1 MFENEESLTQDVV
14 SLRNLLRLTEHNL
27 QSVGQTL
34 SPLYNQSEGHDD
46 EYVHQSPDDL
56 ILQDLQTPDV
66 PLFQSSCVCQE
77 RPFSGTAE
85 RRAVAGSPS
94 SKSRSSSVKTKSED
108 MEAVSLRKKL
118 GCVRQEN
125 ACLTMQDEQLI
136 SDLDALQYE
145 LANSKS
151 QLHLRGPRVGLKNN
165 VAVMNEQI
173 LHLEAELEAQAKE
186 LKEAELRAE
195 CNQEAA
201 AHNDIVVATLTEEL
215 SALREEL
222 DNKTVLGKRAEQQR
236 NQALENAEKLKEAF
250 KDYKATISIK
260 LKRVME
266 SESKLKESL
275 IECDREKEELELR
288 CSVLQREKTEQSQTI
303 SQLKEEVRQGKCSA
317 AERSDLQAQLE
328 EARRRASLLEGQLVE
343 RGVECRELASLRRE
357 LEDLR
362 TLTQSQEQ
370 RVAQS
375 HREAQQSQA
384 ELSSLEAILALLHL
398 REGAAGQLCARPCM
412 LPPVDYSGTAH
423 LLRLKPGE
431 GYQQLLLVLQSV
443 EAERTKQSSVVERL
457 QERLSRAQEEISSLQ
472 SSMAQRASHYQSLH
486 TELLDKVSQVTD
498 TEKELKRKSAR
509 VAALEKQLQE
519 KTSAYSQAALK
530 NTELENQLQEKTSS
544 LQHYQTLMTK
554 KQREYQQSL
563 DKCKKSQS
571 QQCVEQQHRI
581 EMLQLSV
588 EEFQSQVL
596 EIGQEL
602 CLLQRERDEAQ
613 KTALMLQTTVEQLTQ
628 EKQAEARHSE
638 ELLQSFKE
646 QAAQSA
652 TKVCELQ
659 SSLSACRVELDSYLK
674 QMEEV
679 KSNYE
684 SELQKNN
691 DKVSSLQEKLHST
704 SLVCQSSSEQNL
716 QLQLSLQQ
724 QQTML
729 TESTAHIS
737 ELEEN
742 QSQLQRQVSSLE
754 QQLERARASLQDEVR
769 NREQEAQKRDK
780 ALQEM
785 NQQNTQLSESVTHL
799 SSEMTKCK
807 GELESKESE
816 LQRLRR
822 EVSVKTLQ
830 IAHMEESLQ
839 ETRNQ
844 LDSKSDMVADL
855 EEKLHRCEADRLN
868 CVQQVQILER
878 QLQGVQG
885 ELADTLEQLQ
895 KLKDILQRT
904 QTIANERQA
913 SVEKLNVQL
922 R

>member
-14 SLRNLLRLTEHNL
+14 SLRNLLRLTEHSL

-34 SPLYNQSEGHDD
+34 SPLYNQPEGHDD
-46 EYVHQSPDDL
+46 EYVHQSPDYL
-56 ILQDLQTPDV
+56 ILRDLQTPDV
-66 PLFQSSCVCQE
+66 PLFQSSSVCQE

-108 MEAVSLRKKL
+108 MEAVSLRKKV

-136 SDLDALQYE
+136 SDHDALQYE

-165 VAVMNEQI
+165 VAVMSEQI

-201 AHNDIVVATLTEEL
+201 AHNDIVVVTLTEEL

-222 DNKTVLGKRAEQQR
+222 DNKTALGKRAEQQR

-288 CSVLQREKTEQSQTI
+288 CSVLQREKTEHSQTI
-303 SQLKEEVRQGKCSA
+303 SQLKEEVRQAKCSA
-317 AERSDLQAQLE
+317 AECSDLQAQLE
-328 EARRRASLLEGQLVE
+328 EARRRASLLEGQL
-343 RGVECRELASLRRE
+343 VECRELASLRRE

-375 HREAQQSQA
+375 HREAQQSQT

-398 REGAAGQLCARPCM
+398 REGAVGQLCARPCM

-431 GYQQLLLVLQSV
+431 GYQQLLRVLQSA
-443 EAERTKQSSVVERL
+443 EAERTKQSSLVERL
-457 QERLSRAQEEISSLQ
+457 QERLNRAQEEISSLQ

-486 TELLDKVSQVTD
+486 TELLDKVSQATD

-588 EEFQSQVL
+588 EEFQSRVL

-613 KTALMLQTTVEQLTQ
+613 KAALMLQTTVEQLTQ
-628 EKQAEARHSE
+628 EKQTEARHSE

-646 QAAQSA
+646 QAVQSA

-659 SSLSACRVELDSYLK
+659 SSLLACREELDSYLK

-684 SELQKNN
+684 SELQKND

-742 QSQLQRQVSSLE
+742 QSQLQRQSRIWRKKTS
-754 QQLERARASLQDEVR
+754 
-769 NREQEAQKRDK
+769 
-780 ALQEM
+780 
-785 NQQNTQLSESVTHL
+785 
-799 SSEMTKCK
+799 SSETINYVHGSDP
-807 GELESKESE
+807 GE
-816 LQRLRR
+816 
-822 EVSVKTLQ
+822 T
-830 IAHMEESLQ
+830 A
-839 ETRNQ
+839 T
-844 LDSKSDMVADL
+844 
-855 EEKLHRCEADRLN
+855 
-868 CVQQVQILER
+868 
-878 QLQGVQG
+878 G
-885 ELADTLEQLQ
+885 
-895 KLKDILQRT
+895 
-904 QTIANERQA
+904 
-913 SVEKLNVQL
+913 
-922 R
+922 